1 MPYRLIRLEETASTN
16 DFLRDYHPEEGEA
29 MTVVVATYQTAG
41 RGCGNHSWES
51 ESGKNLLLSILVH
64 PVMVPIAHQFMLS
77 MAGALAIKEVLD
89 RYVSDITLKWPN
101 DVYWQDKKICGTLI
115 ETSIGGWHI
124 KDCIFG
130 IGINV
135 NQQHFVSD
143 APNPISLFQ
152 ILDHDV
158 DLDSLLMELLE
169 AFTTYYK
176 MLENGRYNDISALY
190 HAALYRAHGFFL
202 YRDACATGLA

>member
-1 MPYRLIRLEETASTN
+1 M
-16 DFLRDYHPEEGEA
+16 
-29 MTVVVATYQTAG
+29 
-41 RGCGNHSWES
+41 
-51 ESGKNLLLSILVH
+51 
-64 PVMVPIAHQFMLS
+64 
-77 MAGALAIKEVLD
+77 
-89 RYVSDITLKWPN
+89 
-101 DVYWQDKKICGTLI
+101 YWQDKKICGTLI

-202 YRDACATGLA
+202 YRDAEGEFEGAIIEVEDNGHLIMRDRAGMIREYAFKEVDFII